1 LNLSSYIGHGV
12 RAADMQVI
20 GRFAG
25 MNDSFLGKGWSFPP
39 QIIPRG
45 GVAMSSE
52 DEKIRQSIRIILS
65 TAKGERVMRP
75 EFGCGIHDYIFA
87 VASPSTLTSIES
99 EVRGALIIWEP
110 RIEVISVEATGG
122 GFSGETHQASINVD
136 IRYRIR
142 ATNTEANL
150 VYPFFLSPRG

>member
-1 LNLSSYIGHGV
+1 
-12 RAADMQVI
+12 M
-20 GRFAG
+20 
-25 MNDSFLGKGWSFPP
+25 SFLGKGWSFPP
-39 QIIPRG
+39 RINERG

-75 EFGCGIHDYIFA
+75 EFGCDIHEYIFA
-87 VASPSTLTSIES
+87 VANTSMLTSVES
-99 EVRGALIIWEP
+99 AVTEALILWEP
-110 RIEVISVEATGG
+110 RIEVISVEATNAG
-122 GFSGETHQASINVD
+122 SLGEPLEAAVVID

-150 VYPFFLSPRG
+150 VYPFYLRPGG